1 MDGSGITTP
10 YGENKEA
17 TTRSPRT
24 PEPCGYVIAEGDAG
38 VQFCDAP
45 AERGS
50 SYCARHRA
58 LCVVAPDTPQGRAIA
73 AALVR
78 EAARPLIRRLPVEAL
93 EYEATEPEEVA
104 ADFEREPPDADEEGA

>member
-17 TTRSPRT
+17 TWPQRT
-24 PEPCGYVIAEGDAG
+24 PEPCGYVIAQSPEG
-38 VQFCDAP
+38 VQFCDTP

-58 LCVVAPDTPQGRAIA
+58 LSMVAPDTPRGRAIA

-78 EAARPLIRRLPVEAL
+78 EAARPLIRQLPVQAL

-104 ADFEREPPDADEEGA
+104 PDLEHEPRDAEEEGA